1 MTLLAAVALLAGCQP
16 GAGPGYTLDGVLTG
30 GEAPT
35 GKVYLQRQMPDG
47 QMVSTDSAAITDGK
61 FSLKGHVDRPQMYTL
76 RIDLRTDPTE
86 SVQGKVFASNFYLE
100 NSPITFEGNLKTLPG
115 VFYDPERPLEAPVI
129 KGSATE
135 DFYARFRADIKPVSD
150 SLAVIDR
157 RYWEEYTAPMM
168 NDKEHKHDYTE
179 VGVALVKEEA
189 RWRKELQE
197 KTLAFIRENPSSVVA
212 FDQLVALFSDFTV
225 NYSGKQ
231 IDEMRSWVA
240 DAWTGTPQLAA
251 LDSIVSRI
259 KPVALGEKYADIA
272 LNDTA
277 MAQDALQIKL
287 AVMQSQLKT
296 HEDTLN
302 YVNKLKDIYA
312 KDESND
318 MIFSTICSMYISIN
332 DRASLNALVEG
343 KLAKDPNNFTALAMH
358 GQSCMN
364 DHKWDDAIAVLT
376 KASGLQP
383 TNVAVV
389 ASIGN
394 CYMYKAQEAAEKAT
408 ANGKRLS
415 PDAEK
420 VIIDVYMQ
428 AISYLEKAKDMD
440 KTMEFKNV
448 WAYSLYT
455 CCYRALGPDDAKTK
469 EAEMLTK

>member
-1 MTLLAAVALLAGCQP
+1 MKKLTLLAAVALLAGCQP

-30 GEAPT
+30 GEAST
-35 GKVYLQRQMPDG
+35 GMAYLQRQMPDG
-47 QMVSTDSAAITDGK
+47 QMVSTDSATITDGK

-135 DFYARFRADIKPVSD
+135 DFYARFRADIKPASD

-259 KPVALGEKYADIA
+259 KPVALGEKYADI
-272 LNDTA
+272 DVQTP
-277 MAQDALQIKL
+277 DGKTVKL
-287 AVMQSQLKT
+287 S
-296 HEDTLN
+296 
-302 YVNKLKDIYA
+302 
-312 KDESND
+312 
-318 MIFSTICSMYISIN
+318 
-332 DRASLNALVEG
+332 SLIPEG
-343 KLAKDPNNFTALAMH
+343 KYVMLEFWASWCGPCRAEIPHLVRVHEKYKDFNIV
-358 GQSCMN
+358 SVSV
-364 DHKWDDAIAVLT
+364 D
-376 KASGLQP
+376 
-383 TNVAVV
+383 
-389 ASIGN
+389 
-394 CYMYKAQEAAEKAT
+394 E
-408 ANGKRLS
+408 
-415 PDAEK
+415 
-420 VIIDVYMQ
+420 
-428 AISYLEKAKDMD
+428 
-440 KTMEFKNV
+440 
-448 WAYSLYT
+448 
-455 CCYRALGPDDAKTK
+455 K
-469 EAEMLTK
+469 EADWQKAMKEERMTWTQARITGGIMGEEMKKFNITGIPMCIVLDGEGRFYRTNTRGAYLDAFLMELYGK

>member
-1 MTLLAAVALLAGCQP
+1 MKKLTLLAAVALLAGCQP

-35 GKVYLQRQMPDG
+35 GMAYLQRQMPDG
-47 QMVSTDSAAITDGK
+47 QMVSTDSATITDGK

-86 SVQGKVFASNFYLE
+86 SVRGKVFASHFYLE

-212 FDQLVALFSDFTV
+212 FDQLLALFSDFTV

-259 KPVALGEKYADIA
+259 KPVALGEKYADI
-272 LNDTA
+272 DVQTP
-277 MAQDALQIKL
+277 DGKTVKL
-287 AVMQSQLKT
+287 S
-296 HEDTLN
+296 
-302 YVNKLKDIYA
+302 
-312 KDESND
+312 
-318 MIFSTICSMYISIN
+318 
-332 DRASLNALVEG
+332 SLIPEG
-343 KLAKDPNNFTALAMH
+343 KYVMLEFWASWCGPCRAEIPHLVRVHEKYKDFNIV
-358 GQSCMN
+358 SVSV
-364 DHKWDDAIAVLT
+364 D
-376 KASGLQP
+376 
-383 TNVAVV
+383 
-389 ASIGN
+389 
-394 CYMYKAQEAAEKAT
+394 E
-408 ANGKRLS
+408 
-415 PDAEK
+415 
-420 VIIDVYMQ
+420 
-428 AISYLEKAKDMD
+428 
-440 KTMEFKNV
+440 
-448 WAYSLYT
+448 
-455 CCYRALGPDDAKTK
+455 K
-469 EAEMLTK
+469 EADWQKAMKEERMTWTQARITGGIMGEEMKKFNITGIPMCMVLDGEGRFYRTNTRGAYLDAFLMELYGK

>member
-1 MTLLAAVALLAGCQP
+1 MKKLTLLAAVALLAGCQP

-35 GKVYLQRQMPDG
+35 GMAYLQRQMPDG
-47 QMVSTDSAAITDGK
+47 QMVSTDSATITDGK

-86 SVQGKVFASNFYLE
+86 SVRGKVFASNFYLE

-150 SLAVIDR
+150 SLTVIDR
-157 RYWEEYTAPMM
+157 RYWKEYTAPMM

-259 KPVALGEKYADIA
+259 KPVALGEKYADI
-272 LNDTA
+272 DVQTP
-277 MAQDALQIKL
+277 DGKTVKL
-287 AVMQSQLKT
+287 S
-296 HEDTLN
+296 
-302 YVNKLKDIYA
+302 
-312 KDESND
+312 
-318 MIFSTICSMYISIN
+318 
-332 DRASLNALVEG
+332 SLIPEG
-343 KLAKDPNNFTALAMH
+343 KYVMLEFWASWCGPCRAEIPHLVRVHEKYKDFNIV
-358 GQSCMN
+358 SVSV
-364 DHKWDDAIAVLT
+364 D
-376 KASGLQP
+376 
-383 TNVAVV
+383 
-389 ASIGN
+389 
-394 CYMYKAQEAAEKAT
+394 E
-408 ANGKRLS
+408 
-415 PDAEK
+415 
-420 VIIDVYMQ
+420 
-428 AISYLEKAKDMD
+428 
-440 KTMEFKNV
+440 
-448 WAYSLYT
+448 
-455 CCYRALGPDDAKTK
+455 K
-469 EAEMLTK
+469 EADWQKAMKEERMTWTQARITGGIMGEEMKKFNITGIPMCMVLDGEGRFYRTNTRGAYLDAFLMELYGK

>member
-1 MTLLAAVALLAGCQP
+1 MKKLTLLAAVALLAGCQP

-35 GKVYLQRQMPDG
+35 GMAYLQRQMPDG
-47 QMVSTDSAAITDGK
+47 QMVSTDSATITDGK

-86 SVQGKVFASNFYLE
+86 SVRGKVFASNFYLE

-157 RYWEEYTAPMM
+157 RYWKEYTAPMM

-259 KPVALGEKYADIA
+259 KPVALGEKYADI
-272 LNDTA
+272 DVQTP
-277 MAQDALQIKL
+277 DGKTVKL
-287 AVMQSQLKT
+287 S
-296 HEDTLN
+296 
-302 YVNKLKDIYA
+302 
-312 KDESND
+312 
-318 MIFSTICSMYISIN
+318 
-332 DRASLNALVEG
+332 SLIPEG
-343 KLAKDPNNFTALAMH
+343 KYVMLEFWASWCGPCRAEIPHLVRVHEKYKDFNIV
-358 GQSCMN
+358 SVSV
-364 DHKWDDAIAVLT
+364 D
-376 KASGLQP
+376 
-383 TNVAVV
+383 
-389 ASIGN
+389 
-394 CYMYKAQEAAEKAT
+394 E
-408 ANGKRLS
+408 
-415 PDAEK
+415 
-420 VIIDVYMQ
+420 
-428 AISYLEKAKDMD
+428 
-440 KTMEFKNV
+440 
-448 WAYSLYT
+448 
-455 CCYRALGPDDAKTK
+455 K
-469 EAEMLTK
+469 EADWQKAMKEERMTWTQARITGGIMGEEMKKFNITGIPMCMVLDGEGRFYRTNTRGAYLDAFLMELYGK

>member
-1 MTLLAAVALLAGCQP
+1 MKKLTLLAAVALLAGCQP

-35 GKVYLQRQMPDG
+35 GMAYLQRQMPDG

-135 DFYARFRADIKPVSD
+135 DFYARFRADIKPASD

-259 KPVALGEKYADIA
+259 KPVALGEKYADI
-272 LNDTA
+272 DVQTP
-277 MAQDALQIKL
+277 DGKTVKL
-287 AVMQSQLKT
+287 S
-296 HEDTLN
+296 
-302 YVNKLKDIYA
+302 
-312 KDESND
+312 
-318 MIFSTICSMYISIN
+318 
-332 DRASLNALVEG
+332 SLIPEG
-343 KLAKDPNNFTALAMH
+343 KYVMLEFWASWCGPCRAEIPHLVRVHEKYKDFNIV
-358 GQSCMN
+358 SVSV
-364 DHKWDDAIAVLT
+364 D
-376 KASGLQP
+376 
-383 TNVAVV
+383 
-389 ASIGN
+389 
-394 CYMYKAQEAAEKAT
+394 E
-408 ANGKRLS
+408 
-415 PDAEK
+415 
-420 VIIDVYMQ
+420 
-428 AISYLEKAKDMD
+428 
-440 KTMEFKNV
+440 
-448 WAYSLYT
+448 
-455 CCYRALGPDDAKTK
+455 K
-469 EAEMLTK
+469 EADWQKAMKEERMTWTQARITGGIMGEEVKKFNITGIPMCMVLDGEGRFYRTNTRGAYLDAFLMELYGK

>member
-1 MTLLAAVALLAGCQP
+1 MKKLTLLAAVALLAGCQP

-47 QMVSTDSAAITDGK
+47 QMVSTDSATITDGK

-86 SVQGKVFASNFYLE
+86 SVQDKVFVSNFYLE

-259 KPVALGEKYADIA
+259 KPVALGEKYADI
-272 LNDTA
+272 DVQTP
-277 MAQDALQIKL
+277 DGKTVKL
-287 AVMQSQLKT
+287 S
-296 HEDTLN
+296 
-302 YVNKLKDIYA
+302 
-312 KDESND
+312 
-318 MIFSTICSMYISIN
+318 
-332 DRASLNALVEG
+332 SLIPEG
-343 KLAKDPNNFTALAMH
+343 KYVMLEFWASWCGPCRAEIPHLVRVHEKYKDFNIV
-358 GQSCMN
+358 SVSV
-364 DHKWDDAIAVLT
+364 D
-376 KASGLQP
+376 
-383 TNVAVV
+383 
-389 ASIGN
+389 
-394 CYMYKAQEAAEKAT
+394 E
-408 ANGKRLS
+408 
-415 PDAEK
+415 
-420 VIIDVYMQ
+420 
-428 AISYLEKAKDMD
+428 
-440 KTMEFKNV
+440 
-448 WAYSLYT
+448 
-455 CCYRALGPDDAKTK
+455 K
-469 EAEMLTK
+469 EADWQKAMKEERMTWTQARITGGIMGEEVKKFNITGIPMCMVLDGEGRFYRTNTRGAYLDAFLMELYGK

>member
-1 MTLLAAVALLAGCQP
+1 MKKLTLLAAVALLAGCQP

-30 GEAPT
+30 GEAST
-35 GKVYLQRQMPDG
+35 GMAYLQRQMPDG
-47 QMVSTDSAAITDGK
+47 QMVSTDSATITDGK

-135 DFYARFRADIKPVSD
+135 DFYARFRADIKPASD

-259 KPVALGEKYADIA
+259 KPVALGEKYADI
-272 LNDTA
+272 DVQTP
-277 MAQDALQIKL
+277 DGKTVKL
-287 AVMQSQLKT
+287 S
-296 HEDTLN
+296 
-302 YVNKLKDIYA
+302 
-312 KDESND
+312 
-318 MIFSTICSMYISIN
+318 
-332 DRASLNALVEG
+332 SLIPEG
-343 KLAKDPNNFTALAMH
+343 KYVMLEFWASWCGPCRAEIPHLVRVHEKYKDFNIV
-358 GQSCMN
+358 SVSV
-364 DHKWDDAIAVLT
+364 D
-376 KASGLQP
+376 
-383 TNVAVV
+383 
-389 ASIGN
+389 
-394 CYMYKAQEAAEKAT
+394 E
-408 ANGKRLS
+408 
-415 PDAEK
+415 
-420 VIIDVYMQ
+420 
-428 AISYLEKAKDMD
+428 
-440 KTMEFKNV
+440 
-448 WAYSLYT
+448 
-455 CCYRALGPDDAKTK
+455 K
-469 EAEMLTK
+469 EADWQKAMKEERMTWTQARITGGIMGEEVKKFNITGIPMCMVLDGEGRFYRTNTRGAYLDAFLMELYGK

>member
-1 MTLLAAVALLAGCQP
+1 MKKLTLLAAVALLAGCQP

-35 GKVYLQRQMPDG
+35 GMAYLQRQMPDG
-47 QMVSTDSAAITDGK
+47 QMVSTDSATITDGK

-86 SVQGKVFASNFYLE
+86 SVRGKVFASHFYLE

-259 KPVALGEKYADIA
+259 KPVALGEKYADI
-272 LNDTA
+272 DVQTP
-277 MAQDALQIKL
+277 DGKTVKL
-287 AVMQSQLKT
+287 S
-296 HEDTLN
+296 
-302 YVNKLKDIYA
+302 
-312 KDESND
+312 
-318 MIFSTICSMYISIN
+318 
-332 DRASLNALVEG
+332 SLIPEG
-343 KLAKDPNNFTALAMH
+343 KYVMLEFWASWCGPCRAEIPHLVRVHEKYKDFNIV
-358 GQSCMN
+358 SVSV
-364 DHKWDDAIAVLT
+364 D
-376 KASGLQP
+376 
-383 TNVAVV
+383 
-389 ASIGN
+389 
-394 CYMYKAQEAAEKAT
+394 E
-408 ANGKRLS
+408 
-415 PDAEK
+415 
-420 VIIDVYMQ
+420 
-428 AISYLEKAKDMD
+428 
-440 KTMEFKNV
+440 
-448 WAYSLYT
+448 
-455 CCYRALGPDDAKTK
+455 K
-469 EAEMLTK
+469 EADWQKAMKEERMTWTQARITGGIMGEEMKKFNITGIPMCIVLDGEGRFYRTNTRGAYLDAFLMELYGK

>member
-1 MTLLAAVALLAGCQP
+1 MKKLTLLAAIALLAGCQP

-35 GKVYLQRQMPDG
+35 GMAYLQRQMPDG
-47 QMVSTDSAAITDGK
+47 QMVSTDSATITDGK

-115 VFYDPERPLEAPVI
+115 VFYNPERPLEAPVI

-150 SLAVIDR
+150 SLTVIDR

-259 KPVALGEKYADIA
+259 KPVALGEKYADI
-272 LNDTA
+272 DVQTP
-277 MAQDALQIKL
+277 DGKTVKL
-287 AVMQSQLKT
+287 S
-296 HEDTLN
+296 
-302 YVNKLKDIYA
+302 
-312 KDESND
+312 
-318 MIFSTICSMYISIN
+318 
-332 DRASLNALVEG
+332 SLIPEG
-343 KLAKDPNNFTALAMH
+343 KYVMLEFWASWCGPCRAEIPHLVRVHEKYKDFNIV
-358 GQSCMN
+358 SVSV
-364 DHKWDDAIAVLT
+364 D
-376 KASGLQP
+376 
-383 TNVAVV
+383 
-389 ASIGN
+389 
-394 CYMYKAQEAAEKAT
+394 E
-408 ANGKRLS
+408 
-415 PDAEK
+415 
-420 VIIDVYMQ
+420 
-428 AISYLEKAKDMD
+428 
-440 KTMEFKNV
+440 
-448 WAYSLYT
+448 
-455 CCYRALGPDDAKTK
+455 K
-469 EAEMLTK
+469 EADWQKAMKEERMTWTQARITGGIMGEEVKKFNITGIPMCMVLDGEGRFYRTNTRGAYLDAFLMELYGK

>member
-1 MTLLAAVALLAGCQP
+1 MKKLTLLAAVALLAGCQP

-35 GKVYLQRQMPDG
+35 GMAYLQLQMPDG
-47 QMVSTDSAAITDGK
+47 QMVSTDSATITDGK

-86 SVQGKVFASNFYLE
+86 SVRGKVFASHFYLE

-115 VFYDPERPLEAPVI
+115 VFYDPERPLETPVI

-135 DFYARFRADIKPVSD
+135 DFYARFRADIKPASD

-259 KPVALGEKYADIA
+259 KPVALGEKYADI
-272 LNDTA
+272 DVQTP
-277 MAQDALQIKL
+277 DGKTVKL
-287 AVMQSQLKT
+287 S
-296 HEDTLN
+296 
-302 YVNKLKDIYA
+302 
-312 KDESND
+312 
-318 MIFSTICSMYISIN
+318 
-332 DRASLNALVEG
+332 SLIPEG
-343 KLAKDPNNFTALAMH
+343 KYVMLEFWASWCGPCRAEIPHLVRVHEKYKDFNIV
-358 GQSCMN
+358 SVSV
-364 DHKWDDAIAVLT
+364 D
-376 KASGLQP
+376 
-383 TNVAVV
+383 
-389 ASIGN
+389 
-394 CYMYKAQEAAEKAT
+394 E
-408 ANGKRLS
+408 
-415 PDAEK
+415 
-420 VIIDVYMQ
+420 
-428 AISYLEKAKDMD
+428 
-440 KTMEFKNV
+440 
-448 WAYSLYT
+448 
-455 CCYRALGPDDAKTK
+455 K
-469 EAEMLTK
+469 EADWQKAMKEERMTWTQARITGGIMGEEMKKFNITGIPMCIVLDGEGRFYRTNTRGAYLDAFLMELYGK

>member
-1 MTLLAAVALLAGCQP
+1 MKKLTLLAAVALLAGCQP

-35 GKVYLQRQMPDG
+35 GMAYLQRQMPDG
-47 QMVSTDSAAITDGK
+47 QMVSTDSATITDGK

-86 SVQGKVFASNFYLE
+86 SVRGKVFASNFYLE

-259 KPVALGEKYADIA
+259 KPVALGEKYADI
-272 LNDTA
+272 DVQTP
-277 MAQDALQIKL
+277 DGKTVKL
-287 AVMQSQLKT
+287 S
-296 HEDTLN
+296 
-302 YVNKLKDIYA
+302 
-312 KDESND
+312 
-318 MIFSTICSMYISIN
+318 
-332 DRASLNALVEG
+332 SLIPEG
-343 KLAKDPNNFTALAMH
+343 KYVMLEFWASWCGPCRAEIPHLVRVHEKYKDFNIV
-358 GQSCMN
+358 SVSV
-364 DHKWDDAIAVLT
+364 D
-376 KASGLQP
+376 
-383 TNVAVV
+383 
-389 ASIGN
+389 
-394 CYMYKAQEAAEKAT
+394 E
-408 ANGKRLS
+408 
-415 PDAEK
+415 
-420 VIIDVYMQ
+420 
-428 AISYLEKAKDMD
+428 
-440 KTMEFKNV
+440 
-448 WAYSLYT
+448 
-455 CCYRALGPDDAKTK
+455 K
-469 EAEMLTK
+469 EADWQKAMKEERMTWTQARITGGIIGEEMKKFNITGIPMCMVLDGEGRFYRTNTRGAYLDAFLMELYGK

>member
-1 MTLLAAVALLAGCQP
+1 MKKLTLLAAVALLAGCQP

-35 GKVYLQRQMPDG
+35 GMAYLQRQMPDG
-47 QMVSTDSAAITDGK
+47 QMVSTDSATITDGK

-86 SVQGKVFASNFYLE
+86 SVRGKVFASHFYLE

-150 SLAVIDR
+150 SLTVIDR
-157 RYWEEYTAPMM
+157 RYWKEYTAPMM

-259 KPVALGEKYADIA
+259 KPVALGEKYADI
-272 LNDTA
+272 DVQTP
-277 MAQDALQIKL
+277 DGKTVKL
-287 AVMQSQLKT
+287 S
-296 HEDTLN
+296 
-302 YVNKLKDIYA
+302 
-312 KDESND
+312 
-318 MIFSTICSMYISIN
+318 
-332 DRASLNALVEG
+332 SLIPEG
-343 KLAKDPNNFTALAMH
+343 KYVMLEFWASWCGPCRAEIPHLVRVHEKYKDFNIV
-358 GQSCMN
+358 SVSV
-364 DHKWDDAIAVLT
+364 D
-376 KASGLQP
+376 
-383 TNVAVV
+383 
-389 ASIGN
+389 
-394 CYMYKAQEAAEKAT
+394 E
-408 ANGKRLS
+408 
-415 PDAEK
+415 
-420 VIIDVYMQ
+420 
-428 AISYLEKAKDMD
+428 
-440 KTMEFKNV
+440 
-448 WAYSLYT
+448 
-455 CCYRALGPDDAKTK
+455 K
-469 EAEMLTK
+469 EADWQKAMKEERMTWTQARITGGIMGEEMKKFNITGIPMCMVLDGEGRFYRTNTRGAYLDAFLMELYGK

>member
-1 MTLLAAVALLAGCQP
+1 MKKMTLLAAVALLAGCQP

-86 SVQGKVFASNFYLE
+86 SVQGKVFTSHFYLE

-135 DFYARFRADIKPVSD
+135 DFYARFRADIKPASD

-259 KPVALGEKYADIA
+259 KPVALGEKYADI
-272 LNDTA
+272 DVQTP
-277 MAQDALQIKL
+277 DGKTVKL
-287 AVMQSQLKT
+287 S
-296 HEDTLN
+296 
-302 YVNKLKDIYA
+302 
-312 KDESND
+312 
-318 MIFSTICSMYISIN
+318 
-332 DRASLNALVEG
+332 SLIPEG
-343 KLAKDPNNFTALAMH
+343 KYVMLEFWASWCGPCRAEIPHLVRVHEKYKDFNIV
-358 GQSCMN
+358 SVSV
-364 DHKWDDAIAVLT
+364 D
-376 KASGLQP
+376 
-383 TNVAVV
+383 
-389 ASIGN
+389 
-394 CYMYKAQEAAEKAT
+394 E
-408 ANGKRLS
+408 
-415 PDAEK
+415 
-420 VIIDVYMQ
+420 
-428 AISYLEKAKDMD
+428 
-440 KTMEFKNV
+440 
-448 WAYSLYT
+448 
-455 CCYRALGPDDAKTK
+455 K
-469 EAEMLTK
+469 EADWQKAMKEERMTWTQARITGGIMGEEVKKFNITGIPMCMVLDGEGRFYRTNTRGAYLDAFLMELYGK

>member
-1 MTLLAAVALLAGCQP
+1 MKKLTLLAAVALLAGCQP

-35 GKVYLQRQMPDG
+35 GMAYLQRQMPDG
-47 QMVSTDSAAITDGK
+47 QMVSTDSATITDGK
-61 FSLKGHVDRPQMYTL
+61 FSLKGHVDHPQMYTL

-86 SVQGKVFASNFYLE
+86 SVQGKVFASHFYLE

-135 DFYARFRADIKPVSD
+135 DFYARFRADIKPASD

-259 KPVALGEKYADIA
+259 KPVALGEKYADI
-272 LNDTA
+272 DVQTP
-277 MAQDALQIKL
+277 DGKTVKL
-287 AVMQSQLKT
+287 S
-296 HEDTLN
+296 
-302 YVNKLKDIYA
+302 
-312 KDESND
+312 
-318 MIFSTICSMYISIN
+318 
-332 DRASLNALVEG
+332 SLIPEG
-343 KLAKDPNNFTALAMH
+343 KYVMLEFWASWCGPCRAEIPHLVRVHEKYKDFNIV
-358 GQSCMN
+358 SVSV
-364 DHKWDDAIAVLT
+364 D
-376 KASGLQP
+376 
-383 TNVAVV
+383 
-389 ASIGN
+389 
-394 CYMYKAQEAAEKAT
+394 E
-408 ANGKRLS
+408 
-415 PDAEK
+415 
-420 VIIDVYMQ
+420 
-428 AISYLEKAKDMD
+428 
-440 KTMEFKNV
+440 
-448 WAYSLYT
+448 
-455 CCYRALGPDDAKTK
+455 K
-469 EAEMLTK
+469 EADWQKAMKEERMTWTQARITGGIMGEEVKKFNITGIPMCMVLDGEGRFYRTNTRGAYLDAFLMELYGK

>member
-1 MTLLAAVALLAGCQP
+1 MKKLTLLAAVALLAGCQP

-35 GKVYLQRQMPDG
+35 GMAYLQRQMPDG

-86 SVQGKVFASNFYLE
+86 SVRGKVFASHFYLE

-259 KPVALGEKYADIA
+259 KPVALGEKYADI
-272 LNDTA
+272 DVQTP
-277 MAQDALQIKL
+277 DGKTVKL
-287 AVMQSQLKT
+287 S
-296 HEDTLN
+296 
-302 YVNKLKDIYA
+302 
-312 KDESND
+312 
-318 MIFSTICSMYISIN
+318 
-332 DRASLNALVEG
+332 SLIPEG
-343 KLAKDPNNFTALAMH
+343 KYVMLEFWASWCGPCRAEIPHLVRVHEKYKDFNIV
-358 GQSCMN
+358 SVSV
-364 DHKWDDAIAVLT
+364 D
-376 KASGLQP
+376 
-383 TNVAVV
+383 
-389 ASIGN
+389 
-394 CYMYKAQEAAEKAT
+394 E
-408 ANGKRLS
+408 
-415 PDAEK
+415 
-420 VIIDVYMQ
+420 
-428 AISYLEKAKDMD
+428 
-440 KTMEFKNV
+440 
-448 WAYSLYT
+448 
-455 CCYRALGPDDAKTK
+455 K
-469 EAEMLTK
+469 EADWQKAMKEERMTWTQARITGGIMGEEVKKFNITGIPMCMVLDGEGRFYRTNTRGAYLDAFLMELYGK

>member
-1 MTLLAAVALLAGCQP
+1 MKKMTLLAAVALLAGCQP

-86 SVQGKVFASNFYLE
+86 SVQGKVFASHFYLE

-135 DFYARFRADIKPVSD
+135 DFYARFRADIKPASD

-259 KPVALGEKYADIA
+259 KPVALGEKYADI
-272 LNDTA
+272 DVQTP
-277 MAQDALQIKL
+277 DGKTVKL
-287 AVMQSQLKT
+287 S
-296 HEDTLN
+296 
-302 YVNKLKDIYA
+302 
-312 KDESND
+312 
-318 MIFSTICSMYISIN
+318 
-332 DRASLNALVEG
+332 SLIPEG
-343 KLAKDPNNFTALAMH
+343 KYVMLEFWASWCGPCRAEIPHLVRVHEKYKDFNIV
-358 GQSCMN
+358 SVSV
-364 DHKWDDAIAVLT
+364 D
-376 KASGLQP
+376 
-383 TNVAVV
+383 
-389 ASIGN
+389 
-394 CYMYKAQEAAEKAT
+394 E
-408 ANGKRLS
+408 
-415 PDAEK
+415 
-420 VIIDVYMQ
+420 
-428 AISYLEKAKDMD
+428 
-440 KTMEFKNV
+440 
-448 WAYSLYT
+448 
-455 CCYRALGPDDAKTK
+455 K
-469 EAEMLTK
+469 EADWQKAMKEERMTWTQARITGGIMGEEVKKFNITGIPMCMVLDGEGRFYRTNTRGAYLDAFLMELYGK

>member
-1 MTLLAAVALLAGCQP
+1 MKKLTLLAAVALLAGCQP

-35 GKVYLQRQMPDG
+35 GMAYLQLQMPDG
-47 QMVSTDSAAITDGK
+47 QMVSTDSATITDGK

-86 SVQGKVFASNFYLE
+86 SVRGKVFASHFYLE

-150 SLAVIDR
+150 SLTVIDR

-259 KPVALGEKYADIA
+259 KPVALGEKYADI
-272 LNDTA
+272 DVQTP
-277 MAQDALQIKL
+277 DGKTVKL
-287 AVMQSQLKT
+287 S
-296 HEDTLN
+296 
-302 YVNKLKDIYA
+302 
-312 KDESND
+312 
-318 MIFSTICSMYISIN
+318 
-332 DRASLNALVEG
+332 SLIPEG
-343 KLAKDPNNFTALAMH
+343 KYVMLEFWASWCGPCRAEIPHLVRVHEKYKDFNIV
-358 GQSCMN
+358 SVSV
-364 DHKWDDAIAVLT
+364 D
-376 KASGLQP
+376 
-383 TNVAVV
+383 
-389 ASIGN
+389 
-394 CYMYKAQEAAEKAT
+394 E
-408 ANGKRLS
+408 
-415 PDAEK
+415 
-420 VIIDVYMQ
+420 
-428 AISYLEKAKDMD
+428 
-440 KTMEFKNV
+440 
-448 WAYSLYT
+448 
-455 CCYRALGPDDAKTK
+455 K
-469 EAEMLTK
+469 EADWQKAMKEERMTWTQARITGGIMGEEMKKFNITGIPMCMVLDGEGRFYRTNTRGAYLDAFLMELYGK

>member
-1 MTLLAAVALLAGCQP
+1 MKKMTLLAAVALLAGCQP

-35 GKVYLQRQMPDG
+35 GMAYLQRQMPDG
-47 QMVSTDSAAITDGK
+47 QMVSTDSATITDGK

-86 SVQGKVFASNFYLE
+86 SVRGKVFASHFYLE

-259 KPVALGEKYADIA
+259 KPVALGEKYADI
-272 LNDTA
+272 DVQTP
-277 MAQDALQIKL
+277 DGKTVKL
-287 AVMQSQLKT
+287 S
-296 HEDTLN
+296 
-302 YVNKLKDIYA
+302 
-312 KDESND
+312 
-318 MIFSTICSMYISIN
+318 
-332 DRASLNALVEG
+332 SLIPEG
-343 KLAKDPNNFTALAMH
+343 KYVMLEFWASWCGPCRAEIPHLVRVHEKYKDFNIV
-358 GQSCMN
+358 SVSV
-364 DHKWDDAIAVLT
+364 D
-376 KASGLQP
+376 
-383 TNVAVV
+383 
-389 ASIGN
+389 
-394 CYMYKAQEAAEKAT
+394 E
-408 ANGKRLS
+408 
-415 PDAEK
+415 
-420 VIIDVYMQ
+420 
-428 AISYLEKAKDMD
+428 
-440 KTMEFKNV
+440 
-448 WAYSLYT
+448 
-455 CCYRALGPDDAKTK
+455 K
-469 EAEMLTK
+469 EADWQKAMKEERMTWTQARITGGIMGEEMKKFNITGIPMCIVLDGEGRFYRTNTRGAYLDAFLMELYGK

>member
-1 MTLLAAVALLAGCQP
+1 MKKLTLLAAVALLAGCQP

-35 GKVYLQRQMPDG
+35 GMAYLQRQMPDG
-47 QMVSTDSAAITDGK
+47 QMVSTDSATITDGK

-86 SVQGKVFASNFYLE
+86 SVQDKVFVSNFYLE

-115 VFYDPERPLEAPVI
+115 VFYNPERPLEAPVI

-150 SLAVIDR
+150 SLTVIDR

-259 KPVALGEKYADIA
+259 KPVALGEKYADI
-272 LNDTA
+272 DVQTP
-277 MAQDALQIKL
+277 DGKTVKL
-287 AVMQSQLKT
+287 S
-296 HEDTLN
+296 
-302 YVNKLKDIYA
+302 
-312 KDESND
+312 
-318 MIFSTICSMYISIN
+318 
-332 DRASLNALVEG
+332 SLIPEG
-343 KLAKDPNNFTALAMH
+343 KYVMLEFWASWCGPCRAEIPHLVRVHEKYKDFNIV
-358 GQSCMN
+358 SVSV
-364 DHKWDDAIAVLT
+364 D
-376 KASGLQP
+376 
-383 TNVAVV
+383 
-389 ASIGN
+389 
-394 CYMYKAQEAAEKAT
+394 E
-408 ANGKRLS
+408 
-415 PDAEK
+415 
-420 VIIDVYMQ
+420 
-428 AISYLEKAKDMD
+428 
-440 KTMEFKNV
+440 
-448 WAYSLYT
+448 
-455 CCYRALGPDDAKTK
+455 K
-469 EAEMLTK
+469 EADWQKAMKEERMTWTQARITGGIMGEEMKKFNITGIPMCIVLDGEGRFYRTNTRGAYLDAFLMELYGK

>member
-1 MTLLAAVALLAGCQP
+1 MKKLTLLAAVALLAGCQP

-30 GEAPT
+30 GEAST

-135 DFYARFRADIKPVSD
+135 DFYARFRADIKPASD

-157 RYWEEYTAPMM
+157 RYWKEYTAPMM

-259 KPVALGEKYADIA
+259 KPVALGEKYADI
-272 LNDTA
+272 DVQTP
-277 MAQDALQIKL
+277 DGKTVKL
-287 AVMQSQLKT
+287 S
-296 HEDTLN
+296 
-302 YVNKLKDIYA
+302 
-312 KDESND
+312 
-318 MIFSTICSMYISIN
+318 
-332 DRASLNALVEG
+332 SLIPEG
-343 KLAKDPNNFTALAMH
+343 KYVMLEFWASWCGPCRAEIPHLVRVHEKYKDFNIV
-358 GQSCMN
+358 SVSV
-364 DHKWDDAIAVLT
+364 D
-376 KASGLQP
+376 
-383 TNVAVV
+383 
-389 ASIGN
+389 
-394 CYMYKAQEAAEKAT
+394 E
-408 ANGKRLS
+408 
-415 PDAEK
+415 
-420 VIIDVYMQ
+420 
-428 AISYLEKAKDMD
+428 
-440 KTMEFKNV
+440 
-448 WAYSLYT
+448 
-455 CCYRALGPDDAKTK
+455 K
-469 EAEMLTK
+469 EADWQKAMKEERMTWTQARITGGIMGEEVKKFNITGIPMCMVLDGEGRFYRTNTRGAYLDAFLMELYGK

>member
-1 MTLLAAVALLAGCQP
+1 MKKMTLLAAVALLAGCQP

-35 GKVYLQRQMPDG
+35 GMAYLQRQMPDG
-47 QMVSTDSAAITDGK
+47 QMVSTDSATITDGK

-86 SVQGKVFASNFYLE
+86 SVQDKVFVSNFYLE

-115 VFYDPERPLEAPVI
+115 VFYNPERPLEAPVI

-259 KPVALGEKYADIA
+259 KPVALGEKYADI
-272 LNDTA
+272 DVQTP
-277 MAQDALQIKL
+277 DGKTVKL
-287 AVMQSQLKT
+287 S
-296 HEDTLN
+296 
-302 YVNKLKDIYA
+302 
-312 KDESND
+312 
-318 MIFSTICSMYISIN
+318 
-332 DRASLNALVEG
+332 SLIPEG
-343 KLAKDPNNFTALAMH
+343 KYVMLEFWASWCGPCRAEIPHLVRVHEKYKDFNIV
-358 GQSCMN
+358 SVSV
-364 DHKWDDAIAVLT
+364 D
-376 KASGLQP
+376 
-383 TNVAVV
+383 
-389 ASIGN
+389 
-394 CYMYKAQEAAEKAT
+394 E
-408 ANGKRLS
+408 
-415 PDAEK
+415 
-420 VIIDVYMQ
+420 
-428 AISYLEKAKDMD
+428 
-440 KTMEFKNV
+440 
-448 WAYSLYT
+448 
-455 CCYRALGPDDAKTK
+455 K
-469 EAEMLTK
+469 EADWQKAMKEERMTWTQARITGGIMGEEVKKFNITGIPMCMVLDGEGRFYRTNTRGAYLDAFLMELYGK

>member
-1 MTLLAAVALLAGCQP
+1 MKKLTLLAAVALLAGCQP

-35 GKVYLQRQMPDG
+35 GMAYLQRQMPDG
-47 QMVSTDSAAITDGK
+47 QMVSTDSATITDGK

-86 SVQGKVFASNFYLE
+86 SVRGKVFASNFYLE

-150 SLAVIDR
+150 SLTVIDR
-157 RYWEEYTAPMM
+157 RYWKEYTAPMM

-189 RWRKELQE
+189 RWRKELQQ

-259 KPVALGEKYADIA
+259 KPVALGEKYADI
-272 LNDTA
+272 DVQTP
-277 MAQDALQIKL
+277 DGKTVKL
-287 AVMQSQLKT
+287 S
-296 HEDTLN
+296 
-302 YVNKLKDIYA
+302 
-312 KDESND
+312 
-318 MIFSTICSMYISIN
+318 
-332 DRASLNALVEG
+332 SLIPEG
-343 KLAKDPNNFTALAMH
+343 KYVMLEFWASWCGPCRAEIPHLVRVHEKYKDFNIV
-358 GQSCMN
+358 SVSV
-364 DHKWDDAIAVLT
+364 D
-376 KASGLQP
+376 
-383 TNVAVV
+383 
-389 ASIGN
+389 
-394 CYMYKAQEAAEKAT
+394 E
-408 ANGKRLS
+408 
-415 PDAEK
+415 
-420 VIIDVYMQ
+420 
-428 AISYLEKAKDMD
+428 
-440 KTMEFKNV
+440 
-448 WAYSLYT
+448 
-455 CCYRALGPDDAKTK
+455 K
-469 EAEMLTK
+469 EADWQKAMKEERMTWTQARITGGIMGEEMKKFNITGIPMCIVLDGEGRFYRTNTRGAYLDAFLMELYGK

>member
-1 MTLLAAVALLAGCQP
+1 MKKLTLLAAVALLAGCQP

-35 GKVYLQRQMPDG
+35 GMAYLQRQMPDG
-47 QMVSTDSAAITDGK
+47 QMVSTDSATITDGK

-86 SVQGKVFASNFYLE
+86 SVRGKVFASHFYLE

-259 KPVALGEKYADIA
+259 KPVALGEKYADI
-272 LNDTA
+272 DVQTP
-277 MAQDALQIKL
+277 DGKTVKL
-287 AVMQSQLKT
+287 S
-296 HEDTLN
+296 
-302 YVNKLKDIYA
+302 
-312 KDESND
+312 
-318 MIFSTICSMYISIN
+318 
-332 DRASLNALVEG
+332 SLIPEG
-343 KLAKDPNNFTALAMH
+343 KYVMLEFWASWCGPCRAEIPHLVRVHEKYKDFNIV
-358 GQSCMN
+358 SVSV
-364 DHKWDDAIAVLT
+364 D
-376 KASGLQP
+376 
-383 TNVAVV
+383 
-389 ASIGN
+389 
-394 CYMYKAQEAAEKAT
+394 E
-408 ANGKRLS
+408 
-415 PDAEK
+415 
-420 VIIDVYMQ
+420 
-428 AISYLEKAKDMD
+428 
-440 KTMEFKNV
+440 
-448 WAYSLYT
+448 
-455 CCYRALGPDDAKTK
+455 K
-469 EAEMLTK
+469 EADWQKAMKEERMTWTQARITGGIMGEEVKKFNITGIPMCMVLDGEGRFYRTNTRGAYLAAFLMELYGK

>member
-1 MTLLAAVALLAGCQP
+1 MKKLTLLAAVALLAGCQP

-35 GKVYLQRQMPDG
+35 GMAYLQRQMPDG
-47 QMVSTDSAAITDGK
+47 QMVSTDSATITDGK

-86 SVQGKVFASNFYLE
+86 SVRGKVFASNFYLE

-157 RYWEEYTAPMM
+157 RYWKEYTAPMM

-259 KPVALGEKYADIA
+259 KPVALGEKYADI
-272 LNDTA
+272 DVQTP
-277 MAQDALQIKL
+277 DGKTVKL
-287 AVMQSQLKT
+287 S
-296 HEDTLN
+296 
-302 YVNKLKDIYA
+302 
-312 KDESND
+312 
-318 MIFSTICSMYISIN
+318 
-332 DRASLNALVEG
+332 SLIPEG
-343 KLAKDPNNFTALAMH
+343 KYVMLEFWASWCGPCRAEIPHLVRVHEKYKDFNIV
-358 GQSCMN
+358 SVSV
-364 DHKWDDAIAVLT
+364 D
-376 KASGLQP
+376 
-383 TNVAVV
+383 
-389 ASIGN
+389 
-394 CYMYKAQEAAEKAT
+394 E
-408 ANGKRLS
+408 
-415 PDAEK
+415 
-420 VIIDVYMQ
+420 
-428 AISYLEKAKDMD
+428 
-440 KTMEFKNV
+440 
-448 WAYSLYT
+448 
-455 CCYRALGPDDAKTK
+455 K
-469 EAEMLTK
+469 EADWQKAMKEERMTWTQARITGGIMGEEMKKFNITGIPMCIVLDGEGRFYRTNTRGAYLDAFLMELYGK

>member
-1 MTLLAAVALLAGCQP
+1 MKKLTLLAAVALLAGCQP

-35 GKVYLQRQMPDG
+35 GMAYLQRQMPDG
-47 QMVSTDSAAITDGK
+47 QMVSTDSATITDGK

-86 SVQGKVFASNFYLE
+86 SVRGKVFASHFYLE

-135 DFYARFRADIKPVSD
+135 DFYARFRADIKPASD

-259 KPVALGEKYADIA
+259 KPVALGEKYTDI
-272 LNDTA
+272 DVQTP
-277 MAQDALQIKL
+277 DGKTVKL
-287 AVMQSQLKT
+287 S
-296 HEDTLN
+296 
-302 YVNKLKDIYA
+302 
-312 KDESND
+312 
-318 MIFSTICSMYISIN
+318 
-332 DRASLNALVEG
+332 SLIPEG
-343 KLAKDPNNFTALAMH
+343 KYVMLEFWASWCGPCRAEIPHLVRVHEKYKDFNIV
-358 GQSCMN
+358 SVSV
-364 DHKWDDAIAVLT
+364 D
-376 KASGLQP
+376 
-383 TNVAVV
+383 
-389 ASIGN
+389 
-394 CYMYKAQEAAEKAT
+394 E
-408 ANGKRLS
+408 
-415 PDAEK
+415 
-420 VIIDVYMQ
+420 
-428 AISYLEKAKDMD
+428 
-440 KTMEFKNV
+440 
-448 WAYSLYT
+448 
-455 CCYRALGPDDAKTK
+455 K
-469 EAEMLTK
+469 EADWQKAMKEERMTWTQARITGGIMGEEMKKFNITGIPMCMVLDGEGRFYRTNTRGAYLDAFLMELYGK

>member
-1 MTLLAAVALLAGCQP
+1 MKKLTLLAAVALLAGCQP

-35 GKVYLQRQMPDG
+35 GMAYLQRQMPDG
-47 QMVSTDSAAITDGK
+47 QMVSTDSATITDGK

-86 SVQGKVFASNFYLE
+86 SVRGKVFASHFYLE

-135 DFYARFRADIKPVSD
+135 DFYARFRANIKPVSD

-259 KPVALGEKYADIA
+259 KPVALGEKYADI
-272 LNDTA
+272 DVQTP
-277 MAQDALQIKL
+277 DGKTVKL
-287 AVMQSQLKT
+287 S
-296 HEDTLN
+296 
-302 YVNKLKDIYA
+302 
-312 KDESND
+312 
-318 MIFSTICSMYISIN
+318 
-332 DRASLNALVEG
+332 SLIPEG
-343 KLAKDPNNFTALAMH
+343 KYVMLEFWASWCGPCRAEIPHLVRVHEKYKDFNIV
-358 GQSCMN
+358 SVSV
-364 DHKWDDAIAVLT
+364 D
-376 KASGLQP
+376 
-383 TNVAVV
+383 
-389 ASIGN
+389 
-394 CYMYKAQEAAEKAT
+394 E
-408 ANGKRLS
+408 
-415 PDAEK
+415 
-420 VIIDVYMQ
+420 
-428 AISYLEKAKDMD
+428 
-440 KTMEFKNV
+440 
-448 WAYSLYT
+448 
-455 CCYRALGPDDAKTK
+455 K
-469 EAEMLTK
+469 EADWQKAMKEERMTWTQARITGGIMGEEMKKFNITGIPMCMVLDGEGRFYRTNTRGAYLDAFLMELYGK

>member
-1 MTLLAAVALLAGCQP
+1 MKKLTLLAAVALLAGCQP

-35 GKVYLQRQMPDG
+35 GMAYLQLQMPDG
-47 QMVSTDSAAITDGK
+47 QMVSTDSATITDGK

-86 SVQGKVFASNFYLE
+86 SVRGKVFASHFYLE

-135 DFYARFRADIKPVSD
+135 DFYARFRADIKPASD

-259 KPVALGEKYADIA
+259 KPVALGEKYADI
-272 LNDTA
+272 DVQTP
-277 MAQDALQIKL
+277 DGKTVKL
-287 AVMQSQLKT
+287 S
-296 HEDTLN
+296 
-302 YVNKLKDIYA
+302 
-312 KDESND
+312 
-318 MIFSTICSMYISIN
+318 
-332 DRASLNALVEG
+332 SLIPEG
-343 KLAKDPNNFTALAMH
+343 KYVMLEFWASWCGPCRAEIPHLVRVHEKYKDFNIV
-358 GQSCMN
+358 SVSV
-364 DHKWDDAIAVLT
+364 D
-376 KASGLQP
+376 
-383 TNVAVV
+383 
-389 ASIGN
+389 
-394 CYMYKAQEAAEKAT
+394 E
-408 ANGKRLS
+408 
-415 PDAEK
+415 
-420 VIIDVYMQ
+420 
-428 AISYLEKAKDMD
+428 
-440 KTMEFKNV
+440 
-448 WAYSLYT
+448 
-455 CCYRALGPDDAKTK
+455 K
-469 EAEMLTK
+469 EADWQKAMKEERMTWTQARITGGIMGEEMKKFNITGIPMCIVLDGEGRFYRTNTRGAYLDAFLMELYGK

>member
-1 MTLLAAVALLAGCQP
+1 MKKLTLLAAVALLAGCQP

-35 GKVYLQRQMPDG
+35 GMAYLQRQMPDG
-47 QMVSTDSAAITDGK
+47 QMVSTDSATITDGK

-86 SVQGKVFASNFYLE
+86 SVRGKVFASNFYLE

-259 KPVALGEKYADIA
+259 KPVALGEKYADI
-272 LNDTA
+272 DVQTP
-277 MAQDALQIKL
+277 DGKTVKL
-287 AVMQSQLKT
+287 S
-296 HEDTLN
+296 
-302 YVNKLKDIYA
+302 
-312 KDESND
+312 
-318 MIFSTICSMYISIN
+318 
-332 DRASLNALVEG
+332 SLIPEG
-343 KLAKDPNNFTALAMH
+343 KYVMLEFWASWCGPCRAEIPHLVRVHEKYKDFNIV
-358 GQSCMN
+358 SVSV
-364 DHKWDDAIAVLT
+364 D
-376 KASGLQP
+376 
-383 TNVAVV
+383 
-389 ASIGN
+389 
-394 CYMYKAQEAAEKAT
+394 E
-408 ANGKRLS
+408 
-415 PDAEK
+415 
-420 VIIDVYMQ
+420 
-428 AISYLEKAKDMD
+428 
-440 KTMEFKNV
+440 
-448 WAYSLYT
+448 
-455 CCYRALGPDDAKTK
+455 K
-469 EAEMLTK
+469 EADWQKAMKEERMTWTQARITGGIMGEEVKKFNITGIPMCMVLDGEGRFYRTNTRGAYLDAFLMELYGK

>member
-1 MTLLAAVALLAGCQP
+1 MKKLTLLAAVALLAGCQP

-35 GKVYLQRQMPDG
+35 GMAYLQLQMPDG
-47 QMVSTDSAAITDGK
+47 QMVSTDSATITDGK

-86 SVQGKVFASNFYLE
+86 SVRGKVFASHFYLE

-179 VGVALVKEEA
+179 VGVTLVKEEA

-259 KPVALGEKYADIA
+259 KPVALGEKYADI
-272 LNDTA
+272 DVQTP
-277 MAQDALQIKL
+277 DGKTVKL
-287 AVMQSQLKT
+287 S
-296 HEDTLN
+296 
-302 YVNKLKDIYA
+302 
-312 KDESND
+312 
-318 MIFSTICSMYISIN
+318 
-332 DRASLNALVEG
+332 SLIPEG
-343 KLAKDPNNFTALAMH
+343 KYVMLEFWASWCGPCRAEIPHLVRVHEKYKDFNIV
-358 GQSCMN
+358 SVSV
-364 DHKWDDAIAVLT
+364 D
-376 KASGLQP
+376 
-383 TNVAVV
+383 
-389 ASIGN
+389 
-394 CYMYKAQEAAEKAT
+394 E
-408 ANGKRLS
+408 
-415 PDAEK
+415 
-420 VIIDVYMQ
+420 
-428 AISYLEKAKDMD
+428 
-440 KTMEFKNV
+440 
-448 WAYSLYT
+448 
-455 CCYRALGPDDAKTK
+455 K
-469 EAEMLTK
+469 EADWQKAMKEERMTWTQARITGGIMGEEVKKFNITGIPMCMVLDGEGRFYRTNTRGAYLDAFLMELYGK

>member
-1 MTLLAAVALLAGCQP
+1 MKKLTLLAAVALLAGCQP

-30 GEAPT
+30 GEAST
-35 GKVYLQRQMPDG
+35 GMAYLQRQMPDG
-47 QMVSTDSAAITDGK
+47 QMVSTDSATITDGK

-86 SVQGKVFASNFYLE
+86 SVQGKVFVSNFYLE

-135 DFYARFRADIKPVSD
+135 DFYARFRADIKPASD
-150 SLAVIDR
+150 SLAAIDR

-259 KPVALGEKYADIA
+259 KPVALGEKYADI
-272 LNDTA
+272 DVQTP
-277 MAQDALQIKL
+277 DGKTVKL
-287 AVMQSQLKT
+287 S
-296 HEDTLN
+296 
-302 YVNKLKDIYA
+302 
-312 KDESND
+312 
-318 MIFSTICSMYISIN
+318 
-332 DRASLNALVEG
+332 SLIPEG
-343 KLAKDPNNFTALAMH
+343 KYVMLEFWASWCGPCRAEIPHLVRVHEKYKDFNIV
-358 GQSCMN
+358 SVSV
-364 DHKWDDAIAVLT
+364 D
-376 KASGLQP
+376 
-383 TNVAVV
+383 
-389 ASIGN
+389 
-394 CYMYKAQEAAEKAT
+394 E
-408 ANGKRLS
+408 
-415 PDAEK
+415 
-420 VIIDVYMQ
+420 
-428 AISYLEKAKDMD
+428 
-440 KTMEFKNV
+440 
-448 WAYSLYT
+448 
-455 CCYRALGPDDAKTK
+455 K
-469 EAEMLTK
+469 EADWQKAMKEERMTWTQARITGGIMGEEVKKFNITGIPMCMVLDGEGRFYRTNTRGAYLDAFLMELYGK

>member
-1 MTLLAAVALLAGCQP
+1 MKKLTLLAAVALLAGCQP

-35 GKVYLQRQMPDG
+35 GMAYLQRQMPDG
-47 QMVSTDSAAITDGK
+47 QMVSTDSATITDGK

-86 SVQGKVFASNFYLE
+86 SVRGKVFASHFYLE

-115 VFYDPERPLEAPVI
+115 VFYDPERPLETPVI

-135 DFYARFRADIKPVSD
+135 DFYARFRADIKPASD

-259 KPVALGEKYADIA
+259 KPVALGEKYADI
-272 LNDTA
+272 DVQTP
-277 MAQDALQIKL
+277 DGKTVKL
-287 AVMQSQLKT
+287 S
-296 HEDTLN
+296 
-302 YVNKLKDIYA
+302 
-312 KDESND
+312 
-318 MIFSTICSMYISIN
+318 
-332 DRASLNALVEG
+332 SLIPEG
-343 KLAKDPNNFTALAMH
+343 KYVMLEFWASWCGPCRAEIPHLVRVHEKYKDFNIV
-358 GQSCMN
+358 SVSV
-364 DHKWDDAIAVLT
+364 D
-376 KASGLQP
+376 
-383 TNVAVV
+383 
-389 ASIGN
+389 
-394 CYMYKAQEAAEKAT
+394 E
-408 ANGKRLS
+408 
-415 PDAEK
+415 
-420 VIIDVYMQ
+420 
-428 AISYLEKAKDMD
+428 
-440 KTMEFKNV
+440 
-448 WAYSLYT
+448 
-455 CCYRALGPDDAKTK
+455 K
-469 EAEMLTK
+469 EADWQKAMKEERMTWTQARITGGIMGEEMKKFNITGIPMCIVLDGEGRFYRTNTRGAYLDAFLMELYGK

>member
-1 MTLLAAVALLAGCQP
+1 MKKLTLLAAVALLAGCQP

-35 GKVYLQRQMPDG
+35 GMAYLQRQMPDG
-47 QMVSTDSAAITDGK
+47 QMVSTDSATITDGK

-86 SVQGKVFASNFYLE
+86 SVRGKVFASHFYLE

-179 VGVALVKEEA
+179 VVVALVKEEA

-259 KPVALGEKYADIA
+259 KPVALGEKYADI
-272 LNDTA
+272 DVQTP
-277 MAQDALQIKL
+277 DGKTVKL
-287 AVMQSQLKT
+287 S
-296 HEDTLN
+296 
-302 YVNKLKDIYA
+302 
-312 KDESND
+312 
-318 MIFSTICSMYISIN
+318 
-332 DRASLNALVEG
+332 SLIPEG
-343 KLAKDPNNFTALAMH
+343 KYVMLEFWASWCGPCRAEIPHLVRVHEKYKDFNIV
-358 GQSCMN
+358 SVSV
-364 DHKWDDAIAVLT
+364 D
-376 KASGLQP
+376 
-383 TNVAVV
+383 
-389 ASIGN
+389 
-394 CYMYKAQEAAEKAT
+394 E
-408 ANGKRLS
+408 
-415 PDAEK
+415 
-420 VIIDVYMQ
+420 
-428 AISYLEKAKDMD
+428 
-440 KTMEFKNV
+440 
-448 WAYSLYT
+448 
-455 CCYRALGPDDAKTK
+455 K
-469 EAEMLTK
+469 EADWQKAMKEERMTWTQARITGGIMGEEVKKFNITGIPMCMVLDGEGRFYRTNTRGAYLDAFLMELYGK

>member
-1 MTLLAAVALLAGCQP
+1 MKKMTLLAAVALLAGCQP

-259 KPVALGEKYADIA
+259 KPVALGEKYADI
-272 LNDTA
+272 DVQTP
-277 MAQDALQIKL
+277 DGKTVKL
-287 AVMQSQLKT
+287 S
-296 HEDTLN
+296 
-302 YVNKLKDIYA
+302 
-312 KDESND
+312 
-318 MIFSTICSMYISIN
+318 
-332 DRASLNALVEG
+332 SLIPEG
-343 KLAKDPNNFTALAMH
+343 KYVMLEFWASWCGPCRAEIPHLVRVHEKYKDFNIV
-358 GQSCMN
+358 SVSV
-364 DHKWDDAIAVLT
+364 D
-376 KASGLQP
+376 
-383 TNVAVV
+383 
-389 ASIGN
+389 
-394 CYMYKAQEAAEKAT
+394 E
-408 ANGKRLS
+408 
-415 PDAEK
+415 
-420 VIIDVYMQ
+420 
-428 AISYLEKAKDMD
+428 
-440 KTMEFKNV
+440 
-448 WAYSLYT
+448 
-455 CCYRALGPDDAKTK
+455 K
-469 EAEMLTK
+469 EADWQKAMKEERMTWTQARITGGIMGEEVKKFNITGIPMCMVLDGEGRFYRTNTRGAYLDAFLMELYGK

>member
-1 MTLLAAVALLAGCQP
+1 MKKLTLLAAVALLAGCQP

-35 GKVYLQRQMPDG
+35 GMAYLQRQMPDG
-47 QMVSTDSAAITDGK
+47 QMVSTDSATITDGK

-86 SVQGKVFASNFYLE
+86 SVRGKVFASNFYLE

-150 SLAVIDR
+150 SLTVIDR

-259 KPVALGEKYADIA
+259 KPVALGEKYADI
-272 LNDTA
+272 DVQTP
-277 MAQDALQIKL
+277 DGKTVKL
-287 AVMQSQLKT
+287 S
-296 HEDTLN
+296 
-302 YVNKLKDIYA
+302 
-312 KDESND
+312 
-318 MIFSTICSMYISIN
+318 
-332 DRASLNALVEG
+332 SLIPEG
-343 KLAKDPNNFTALAMH
+343 KYVMLEFWASWCGPCRAEIPHLVRVHEKYKDFNIV
-358 GQSCMN
+358 SVSV
-364 DHKWDDAIAVLT
+364 D
-376 KASGLQP
+376 
-383 TNVAVV
+383 
-389 ASIGN
+389 
-394 CYMYKAQEAAEKAT
+394 E
-408 ANGKRLS
+408 
-415 PDAEK
+415 
-420 VIIDVYMQ
+420 
-428 AISYLEKAKDMD
+428 
-440 KTMEFKNV
+440 
-448 WAYSLYT
+448 
-455 CCYRALGPDDAKTK
+455 K
-469 EAEMLTK
+469 EADWQKAMKEERMTWTQARITGGIMGEEVKKFNITGIPMCIVLDGEGRFYRTNTRGAYLDAFLMELYGK